1 MGPQNIELL
10 FPGGLP
16 TPAPSIAVE
25 SVVGITRLEGDDQI
39 LTMVGYQMLQTIQK

>member
-1 MGPQNIELL
+1 MGPRNIELL
-10 FPGGLP
+10 LPGGLP
-16 TPAPSIAVE
+16 PPSIAVE